1 MRNIIVKE
9 LNQTYIEDIDIEIV
23 ERKGI
28 GHPDSI
34 SDGIGETVSEALC
47 KMYMDE
53 LGGVLHHN
61 TDEVQITAGES
72 NPVFGGGKILKPID
86 ILLTGRGVSE
96 YDGIKFPLDRVAIE
110 AAKNFLDDTI
120 INLDVE
126 LDTVVECKIGHGSGD
141 LVDVF
146 KREGAPS
153 SNDTSFGVG
162 YAPFSET
169 ETLVKATEELLN
181 SKPFKAKHPAV
192 GEDIKV
198 MGLREG
204 EKITLTIG
212 CAMVSKFVANREEY
226 IAVREELKDIVS
238 DLATKYTNRE
248 VEVFVNTADNDDATD
263 ESGYYL
269 TVTGTSAEM
278 GDDGSVGR
286 GNRANGLIT
295 PCRPMSMEASSG
307 KNPINHV
314 GKIYNILSNEI
325 AKDVV
330 ENVEGIKQMNV
341 MILSQIGKPIDQPKA
356 ASTQVILEDGVK
368 LEDVDKKVEQIVDRW
383 LEDISIITENVVQG
397 KTRTWIKNV
406 FSKETSQTIKED
418 LINVIA
424 DEKGTGHS
432 IYHDSIAL
440 AGKTGTAEIKQSQ
453 SDTTGTELGWFT
465 VMTTDSKQPLLITT
479 MVEDVKDRGGSGYVV
494 EHTKTPLDLYLSK

>member
-9 LNQTYIEDIDIEIV
+9 LNQTYIEDEGIEIV

-34 SDGIGETVSEALC
+34 SDGLGESVSEALC
-47 KMYMDE
+47 NLYLDRF
-53 LGGVLHHN
+53 GGVLHHN

-72 NPVFGGGKILKPID
+72 NPKFGGGEILKPID

-96 YDGIKFPLDRVAIE
+96 YEGVKLPLDRVAID
-110 AAKNFLDDTI
+110 AAKEFLDDAI
-120 INLDVE
+120 INLDVAS
-126 LDTVVECKIGHGSGD
+126 DAVVECKIGHGSGD

-169 ETLVKATEELLN
+169 ETIVFETEKLLN
-181 SKPFKAKHPAV
+181 SKSFKKQHPAI

-204 EKITLTIG
+204 DKITLTIA
-212 CAMVSKFVANREEY
+212 CAMVSKYVNDVDEY
-226 IAVREELKDIVS
+226 KNIRAELKDIVS
-238 DLATKYTNRE
+238 DFAVKFTNRE
-248 VEVFVNTADNDDATD
+248 VNVFVNTADNDDATD

-314 GKIYNILSNEI
+314 GKIYNILSNRI
-325 AKDVV
+325 ANDVV
-330 ENVEGIKQMNV
+330 ENVEGVKQINL

-356 ASTQVILEDGVK
+356 ASSQIILKDGYKLDEVSPQVE
-368 LEDVDKKVEQIVDRW
+368 KVMNDW
-383 LEDISIITENVVQG
+383 LENISTITEDIVQG
-397 KTRTWIKNV
+397 KART
-406 FSKETSQTIKED
+406 F
-418 LINVIA
+418 
-424 DEKGTGHS
+424 
-432 IYHDSIAL
+432 
-440 AGKTGTAEIKQSQ
+440 
-453 SDTTGTELGWFT
+453 
-465 VMTTDSKQPLLITT
+465 
-479 MVEDVKDRGGSGYVV
+479 
-494 EHTKTPLDLYLSK
+494 

>member
-1 MRNIIVKE
+1 MSRNIFVEK
-9 LNQTYIEDIDIEIV
+9 LNQTYIEDLDIEIV

-34 SDGIGETVSEALC
+34 SDGIAESVSEALC

-72 NPVFGGGKILKPID
+72 SPVFGGGEIIKPID

-96 YDGIKFPLDRVAIE
+96 YEGHKLPLDTVAIE
-110 AAKNFLDDTI
+110 AAKEFLDDCV
-120 INLDVE
+120 INLDVNR
-126 LDTVVECKIGHGSGD
+126 DTIVQCKIGHGSGD

-162 YAPFSET
+162 YAPFSEVETIVFET
-169 ETLVKATEELLN
+169 EKLLN
-181 SKPFKAKHPAV
+181 SKAFKKDHPGV

-204 EKITLTIG
+204 DKITLTIG
-212 CAMVSKFVANREEY
+212 CAMVSRYLNDRDEY
-226 IAVREELKDIVS
+226 IACRESLKDIVN
-238 DLATKYTNRE
+238 DLALKYTDRE
-248 VEVFVNTADNDDATD
+248 LEVFVNTADNDDATD

-295 PCRPMSMEASSG
+295 PCRPMSMEATSG

-325 AKDVV
+325 ANDVV
-330 ENVEGIKQMNV
+330 ANVEGIKQINL

-356 ASTQVILEDGVK
+356 ASAGLILEDGY
-368 LEDVDKKVEQIVDRW
+368 DMDKVSPQVNKIIDNW
-383 LEDISIITENVVQG
+383 LEDISSITEKVVQG
-397 KTRTWIKNV
+397 KART
-406 FSKETSQTIKED
+406 F
-418 LINVIA
+418 
-424 DEKGTGHS
+424 
-432 IYHDSIAL
+432 
-440 AGKTGTAEIKQSQ
+440 
-453 SDTTGTELGWFT
+453 
-465 VMTTDSKQPLLITT
+465 
-479 MVEDVKDRGGSGYVV
+479 
-494 EHTKTPLDLYLSK
+494 

>member
-238 DLATKYTNRE
+238 DLATVIPHFSR
-248 VEVFVNTADNDDATD
+248 
-263 ESGYYL
+263 S
-269 TVTGTSAEM
+269 TSY
-278 GDDGSVGR
+278 S
-286 GNRANGLIT
+286 
-295 PCRPMSMEASSG
+295 
-307 KNPINHV
+307 
-314 GKIYNILSNEI
+314 
-325 AKDVV
+325 
-330 ENVEGIKQMNV
+330 
-341 MILSQIGKPIDQPKA
+341 
-356 ASTQVILEDGVK
+356 
-368 LEDVDKKVEQIVDRW
+368 
-383 LEDISIITENVVQG
+383 
-397 KTRTWIKNV
+397 
-406 FSKETSQTIKED
+406 
-418 LINVIA
+418 
-424 DEKGTGHS
+424 
-432 IYHDSIAL
+432 
-440 AGKTGTAEIKQSQ
+440 
-453 SDTTGTELGWFT
+453 
-465 VMTTDSKQPLLITT
+465 
-479 MVEDVKDRGGSGYVV
+479 
-494 EHTKTPLDLYLSK
+494 

>member
-9 LNQTYIEDIDIEIV
+9 LNQTYIEDLDIEIV

-34 SDGIGETVSEALC
+34 SDGIAETVSEALC
-47 KMYMDE
+47 KMYME
-53 LGGVLHHN
+53 EFGGVLHHN

-72 NPVFGGGKILKPID
+72 NPAFGGGQIIKPMD

-96 YDGIKFPLDRVAIE
+96 YDGVKLPLDRVAIE

-146 KREGAPS
+146 NRDGLPS

-162 YAPFSET
+162 YAPFSEV
-169 ETLVKATEELLN
+169 ETIVNSTEELLN
-181 SKPFKAKHPAV
+181 SKSFKKEHPAV

-204 EKITLTIG
+204 DKITLTIG
-212 CAMVSKFVANREEY
+212 CAMVSKYLANKNEY
-226 IAVREELKDIVS
+226 IDVRESLKGIVI
-238 DLATKYTNRE
+238 DLASKHTDRE
-248 VEVFVNTADNDDATD
+248 VEIFVNTGDNDEVLD

-295 PCRPMSMEASSG
+295 PCRPMSMEATSG
-307 KNPINHV
+307 KNPINHI

-325 AKDVV
+325 ANDVV
-330 ENVEGIKQMNV
+330 NNIEGIKQMNV
-341 MILSQIGKPIDQPKA
+341 MLLSQIGKPIDQPKA
-356 ASTQVILEDGVK
+356 ASTQVILEEGYK
-368 LEDVDKKVEQIVDRW
+368 LEDVDKKVESIVDRW
-383 LEDISIITENVVQG
+383 LEDISIITENVVNG
-397 KTRTWIKNV
+397 K
-406 FSKETSQTIKED
+406 
-418 LINVIA
+418 A
-424 DEKGTGHS
+424 
-432 IYHDSIAL
+432 
-440 AGKTGTAEIKQSQ
+440 KT
-453 SDTTGTELGWFT
+453 F
-465 VMTTDSKQPLLITT
+465 
-479 MVEDVKDRGGSGYVV
+479 
-494 EHTKTPLDLYLSK
+494 